1 MLSHVSQ
8 ALPLFYSRITFYFS
22 LCYKWGITDFFKI
35 MYIGRFHD
43 LGILFQERK
52 GGTGSDTLL

>member
-1 MLSHVSQ
+1 MHYFIQEL
-8 ALPLFYSRITFYFS
+8 LFISPCVTSGTLLIF
-22 LCYKWGITDFFKI
+22 LKI